1 MIIKAKRKL
10 KAKLMMMMTL
20 YRQTANLLSRKH
32 FSYDLGCIYNIQHA
46 IIEIFFLFD
55 ACLNFLDDKIDFYSY
70 ANYRVYKIN
79 AK

>member
-1 MIIKAKRKL
+1 MIIIAKRKL

-32 FSYDLGCIYNIQHA
+32 FSYDLGCSYNIQHA